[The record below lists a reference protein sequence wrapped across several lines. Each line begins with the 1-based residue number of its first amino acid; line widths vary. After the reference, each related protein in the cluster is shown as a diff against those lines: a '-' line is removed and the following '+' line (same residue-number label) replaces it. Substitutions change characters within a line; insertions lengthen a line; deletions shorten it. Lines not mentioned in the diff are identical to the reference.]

1 MIEESDTEAVI
12 YRTAVVAFHYY
23 LDRETAEP
31 GYTID
36 EDLDWIIAPLRQLP
50 QAERD
55 EIRAR
60 ALGLILDPTADRQS
74 FIQDINALVGK
85 PPAV

>member
-1 MIEESDTEAVI
+1 MIDERDTEAVI
-12 YRTAVVAFHYY
+12 YRTAVVAFQYY
-23 LDRETAEP
+23 PDRETAEP

-36 EDLDWIIAPLRQLP
+36 EDLAWIIAPLRQLP
-50 QAERD
+50 RAERD

-60 ALGLILDPTADRQS
+60 ALRLILDPTADRQP
-74 FIQDINALVGK
+74 FIQDVKALTGK

>member
-1 MIEESDTEAVI
+1 MIEERDTEAVI
-12 YRTAVVAFHYY
+12 YRTAVVAFQYY
-23 LDRETAEP
+23 PDRERAEP

-55 EIRAR
+55 AIRAR

-74 FIQDINALVGK
+74 FIHDINALTGK

>member
-1 MIEESDTEAVI
+1 MIEERDTEAVI
-12 YRTAVVAFHYY
+12 YRSAVVAFQYY
-23 LDRETAEP
+23 PDRETAEP

-50 QAERD
+50 QAQRD
-55 EIRAR
+55 AIRAQ
-60 ALGLILDPTADRQS
+60 ALGLILDPTADRQP
-74 FIQDINALVGK
+74 FIHDIKALTRK

>member
-1 MIEESDTEAVI
+1 MIEERDTEAVI

-23 LDRETAEP
+23 PDRAIAEP

-36 EDLDWIIAPLRQLP
+36 EDLAWIIAPLRQRP
-50 QAERD
+50 PAELD
-55 EIRAR
+55 AIRAR
-60 ALGLILDPTADRQS
+60 ALGLILDPTADRQP
-74 FIQDINALVGK
+74 FIHDIKALTGK